1 MMEVSVPLEDD
12 HRVTFPPKL
21 WWELDFTKMGNP
33 FSVPCDPCIDKI
45 SNWIDKKVGY
55 IHNLE
60 ENLKAL
66 VTTMEELK
74 AKRDDLSRRVT
85 REEEDRR
92 QQRLAEIKVWLKRV
106 ETIEKKVN
114 DLLSARDDELQRL
127 CLCGFCS
134 KSLRSSYRYGK
145 DVFLTLKEV
154 EELRSIVFQKVT
166 DQAESAVIEEIQPQ
180 QIIVGQDAMLKKAW
194 KHLKEDRV
202 GTMGFFFFFI

>member
-21 WWELDFTKMGNP
+21 WWELDFTKMGNLSP
-33 FSVPCDPCIDKI
+33 YLVIRVYKI

-55 IHNLE
+55 IHNLRE
-60 ENLKAL
+60 SQAL

-92 QQRLAEIKVWLKRV
+92 QQRLAEI
-106 ETIEKKVN
+106 E
-114 DLLSARDDELQRL
+114 
-127 CLCGFCS
+127 
-134 KSLRSSYRYGK
+134 SLRSSYRYGK
-145 DVFLTLKEV
+145 KVFLTLKEV

-180 QIIVGQDAMLKKAW
+180 QIIVGQEAMLK
-194 KHLKEDRV
+194 EGMETSQGR
-202 GTMGFFFFFI
+202 